1 MNSVSSVVLIWKK
14 NYSDN
19 SAFEKGNKEMWE
31 VTSLLRMK
39 GTKNFS
45 IFMHVMIDVDNKYS
59 EKSDLE
65 KGNTKVGGEKFC
77 ALFI

>member
-1 MNSVSSVVLIWKK
+1 MNSVSSVVLKWKK

-31 VTSLLRMK
+31 VTSLSRVK

-45 IFMHVMIDVDNKYS
+45 IFMYVMIDVDN
-59 EKSDLE
+59 
-65 KGNTKVGGEKFC
+65 
-77 ALFI
+77 

>member
-1 MNSVSSVVLIWKK
+1 MNSVSSVMLKWKK

-31 VTSLLRMK
+31 VTSLSRVK
-39 GTKNFS
+39 GTRNFT
-45 IFMHVMIDVDNKYS
+45 IFMHVMVDADNKYS
-59 EKSDLE
+59 EKYDLE
-65 KGNTKVGGEKFC
+65 KGDTKVGGEKFC